1 MSDFDEWNILKKKVN
16 QKELFPPVKEG
27 EIWWCHLGQ
36 NIGIE
41 SFGKG
46 RNFSRPI
53 LITKKH
59 NVNHCVV
66 IPTSSIKK
74 KDKFHLEVRIGNS
87 ASYLLLSQVRTID
100 TKRLYEKIH
109 EIDKD
114 ELDRIKKAVYE
125 INFQ

>member
-1 MSDFDEWNILKKKVN
+1 MSDFDGWNILKKKVN

-46 RNFSRPI
+46 RNFSRPV
-53 LITKKH
+53 LIIKKH
-59 NVNHCVV
+59 NANHLII
-66 IPTSSIKK
+66 IPATKSKNRSP
-74 KDKFHLEVRIGNS
+74 FHYTLNSKRGNS
-87 ASYLLLSQVRTID
+87 SFLISQIRTID

-109 EIDKD
+109 EITNE
-114 ELDRIKKAVYE
+114 ELNEIKKAVYE

>member
-41 SFGKG
+41 SCG
-46 RNFSRPI
+46 RSSIFARPV
-53 LITKKH
+53 LIIKKH
-59 NVNHCVV
+59 NPNHCLI
-66 IPTSSIKK
+66 IPATKNFKKGSFYYQIKIK
-74 KDKFHLEVRIGNS
+74 CRT
-87 ASYLLLSQVRTID
+87 ASLLLSQIKTID
-100 TKRLYEKIH
+100 TKRLYDLIS
-109 EIDKD
+109 EISNE
-114 ELDRIKKAVYE
+114 ELVLIKKAVYE